1 MATNDSDGQVPFD
14 VHPPNPVAAI
24 AASSSIAYELINQVV
39 VADTSN
45 WVDFRAFSRAAIEVS
60 GGVTGAINLQFYGSL
75 SDDNPALSG
84 ESGSVLGSAIVAKGI
99 TFVSWPG
106 VRFIKAV
113 QSGDPTGGALN
124 VRISAVA
131 P

>member
-1 MATNDSDGQVPFD
+1 MATNASDGQVPFD
-14 VHPPNPVAAI
+14 LHPPNPVNALAV
-24 AASSSIAYELINQVV
+24 SSSIAYELIHQVV
-39 VADTSN
+39 VADTSH

-60 GGVTGAINLQFYGSL
+60 GGATGATNLQFYGSL

-84 ESGSVLGSAIVAKGI
+84 EAGSVLGSAITTLGI

-106 VRFIKAV
+106 VRFIKVV
-113 QSGDPTGGALN
+113 QTGNPTGGALN